1 MQLDSPLTN
10 KRVLDRDFATEW
22 KKISQQ
28 VLAFCYHRVD
38 LPSEAEEIF
47 QQIAIRAWYGYASFN
62 GDAAFL
68 TWVMTIARREIARA
82 MSHHHERSKTEASLE
97 VVTEIA
103 PDSLPSFPA
112 PEMGSKDYSWLSVVT
127 KIAASKGVLTQM
139 ESTSI
144 LTRLAHSEESW
155 DAIGKMLGVSGT
167 ACATLHCRAIPKL
180 RMFLFMYRP
189 DLLGG
194 IPAITE
200 AFTRAL
206 ADKSNRLNVQE
217 IEVFQRII
225 LDGQV
230 NYRKAGWRL
239 ALRSACSKVIKWLS
253 LP

>member
-1 MQLDSPLTN
+1 
-10 KRVLDRDFATEW
+10 
-22 KKISQQ
+22 
-28 VLAFCYHRVD
+28 
-38 LPSEAEEIF
+38 
-47 QQIAIRAWYGYASFN
+47 
-62 GDAAFL
+62 
-68 TWVMTIARREIARA
+68 
-82 MSHHHERSKTEASLE
+82 
-97 VVTEIA
+97 
-103 PDSLPSFPA
+103 
-112 PEMGSKDYSWLSVVT
+112 MGSKDYSWLSVVT